1 MLKLGFLNVEKVLTS
16 VYSGVFV
23 ASSGRVGSQV
33 IYDAYQ
39 LS

>member
-1 MLKLGFLNVEKVLTS
+1 MSRLGLCGCANGMLIID
-16 VYSGVFV
+16 SGVFM

-39 LS
+39 IL